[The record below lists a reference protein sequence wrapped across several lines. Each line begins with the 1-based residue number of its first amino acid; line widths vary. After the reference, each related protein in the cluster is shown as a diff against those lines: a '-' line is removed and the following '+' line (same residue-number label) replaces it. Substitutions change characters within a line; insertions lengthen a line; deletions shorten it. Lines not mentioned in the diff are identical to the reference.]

1 MFTTSPIRS
10 APTFV
15 SSGVVVDWSKMEM
28 PAYAKASAGKHRKF
42 DAQTLLSW
50 VQSCPVREDVH
61 VLLGNV
67 SFTGQRVLQRQLQ
80 ALGCR
85 VTCRQYQG

>member
-10 APTFV
+10 APTFTT
-15 SSGVVVDWSKMEM
+15 SGVVVDWSSEKM
-28 PAYAKASAGKHRKF
+28 HRKF

-61 VLLGNV
+61 VFLGNV
-67 SFTGQRVLQRQLQ
+67 SFTGQRTLMRQLQ